1 MRQCAPA
8 LQCALRAGH
17 HALERGDLGL
27 VFLKKIS
34 RSGVFIERAGL
45 KLLDP
50 DSD

>member
-1 MRQCAPA
+1 M
-8 LQCALRAGH
+8 LFSEVNGH
-17 HALERGDLGL
+17 ISEHL